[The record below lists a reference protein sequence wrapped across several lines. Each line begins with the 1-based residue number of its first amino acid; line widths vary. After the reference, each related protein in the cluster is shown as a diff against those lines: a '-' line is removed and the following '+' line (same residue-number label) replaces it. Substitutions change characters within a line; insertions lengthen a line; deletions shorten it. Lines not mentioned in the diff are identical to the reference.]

1 MTRPGDFFLLQR
13 RKTTMGFLCC
23 LQVLLFLSICSSRLQ
38 KLSAQSPTNASSS
51 SLDSLLQDYSFRAFV
66 RPRTGILYEATVPSN
81 LSGIKVAAM
90 RLRSGSFRKRGVT
103 PFKEFSIP
111 SGVIVK
117 PYVTRL
123 VLVYQNLANYSHL
136 YYPLSGYDYVA
147 PVLGLLAYDAK
158 NLSAINLPKLDLKAS
173 NGPIRIDFSDLERIP
188 QGSSAKCV
196 RFDSQGLP
204 TISESIQPGNT
215 CETEQQGHFSVVV
228 KSVASAP
235 SPAPPESE
243 KRKKK
248 SSGSNS
254 RTWIIV
260 GSVVGGLILLG
271 LLLFLVLRCRNYKKQ
286 EKLRE
291 MERAGETGEALR
303 MTQVGE
309 TRAPTATTTRTQ
321 PMLETEYAA

>member
-1 MTRPGDFFLLQR
+1 
-13 RKTTMGFLCC
+13 MGF
-23 LQVLLFLSICSSRLQ
+23 LQVLLFLHLFQ
-38 KLSAQSPTNASSS
+38 KLSAQSPPTNNAT
-51 SLDSLLQDYSFRAFV
+51 SLDALLQDYSFRAFV
-66 RPRTGILYEATVPSN
+66 RRPRTGILYDAATVPSD
-81 LSGIKVAAM
+81 LTGIKLSAV
-90 RLRSGSFRKRGVT
+90 RLRSGSLRKHGVT
-103 PFKEFSIP
+103 SLKEFSIP
-111 SGVIVK
+111 KGVIVK

-123 VLVYQNLANYSHL
+123 VLVYQNLANYSRL

-158 NLSAINLPKLDLKAS
+158 NLSAVNLPEFELTAS
-173 NGPIRIDFSDLERIP
+173 NDPIRIGFTDLERIP

-196 RFDSQGLP
+196 SFDLRGKASFKD
-204 TISESIQPGNT
+204 SVQPGNT
-215 CETEQQGHFSVVV
+215 CETDRQGHFSVVV

-235 SPAPPESE
+235 SPSE
-243 KRKKK
+243 GRTKKK
-248 SSGSNS
+248 KKKESSEESS

-271 LLLFLVLRCRNYKKQ
+271 LLVFLVLRCRSYKKE
-286 EKLRE
+286 EKIRE

>member
-1 MTRPGDFFLLQR
+1 
-13 RKTTMGFLCC
+13 MGFLCC
-23 LQVLLFLSICSSRLQ
+23 LQVLLLFLSICSIHLQ

-51 SLDSLLQDYSFRAFV
+51 SLDALLQDYSFRAFV
-66 RPRTGILYEATVPSN
+66 RPRTGILYEGTVPSN
-81 LSGIKVAAM
+81 LTGIKLAAM

-123 VLVYQNLANYSHL
+123 VLVYQNLANFSHL

-158 NLSAINLPKLDLKAS
+158 NLSALNLPELDLRVS
-173 NGPIRIDFSDLERIP
+173 NDPIRIDFSDLEPIP

-196 RFDSQGLP
+196 RFDSQGVASF
-204 TISESIQPGNT
+204 SESIQPGNT
-215 CETEQQGHFSVVV
+215 CETEHQGHFSVVV

-235 SPAPPESE
+235 SPAPPGDEGR
-243 KRKKK
+243 KKKKK
-248 SSGSNS
+248 SSESNS
-254 RTWIIV
+254 KTWIIV
-260 GSVVGGLILLG
+260 GSVVGGLLLLG

-286 EKLRE
+286 ERMRE

>member
-1 MTRPGDFFLLQR
+1 
-13 RKTTMGFLCC
+13 MGFLCF

-51 SLDSLLQDYSFRAFV
+51 SLDALLQDYSFRAFV
-66 RPRTGILYEATVPSN
+66 RPRTGILYDGTVPSN

-103 PFKEFSIP
+103 SFKEFSIP

-136 YYPLSGYDYVA
+136 YYPLPGYDYVA

-158 NLSAINLPKLDLKAS
+158 NLSAINLPELDLRVSKDS
-173 NGPIRIDFSDLERIP
+173 IRIDFSDLERIP

-196 RFDSQGLP
+196 RFDSQGLA

-248 SSGSNS
+248 SSDS

-291 MERAGETGEALR
+291 MEKAGETGEALR

>member
-1 MTRPGDFFLLQR
+1 
-13 RKTTMGFLCC
+13 MGFLCC
-23 LQVLLFLSICSSRLQ
+23 LQVLLLFLSICSIRLQ

-51 SLDSLLQDYSFRAFV
+51 SLDAFLQDYSFRAFV
-66 RPRTGILYEATVPSN
+66 RPRTGILYEGTVPSN
-81 LSGIKVAAM
+81 LTGIKLAAM

-123 VLVYQNLANYSHL
+123 VLVYQNLANFSHL

-158 NLSAINLPKLDLKAS
+158 NLSALNLPELDLRVS
-173 NGPIRIDFSDLERIP
+173 NDPIRIDFSDLEPIP

-196 RFDSQGLP
+196 RFDSQGVASF
-204 TISESIQPGNT
+204 SESIQPGNT
-215 CETEQQGHFSVVV
+215 CETEHQGHFSVVV

-235 SPAPPESE
+235 SPAPPGGEGR
-243 KRKKK
+243 KKKKK
-248 SSGSNS
+248 SSESNS
-254 RTWIIV
+254 KTWIIV
-260 GSVVGGLILLG
+260 GSVVGGLLLLG

-286 EKLRE
+286 ERMRE

>member
-1 MTRPGDFFLLQR
+1 
-13 RKTTMGFLCC
+13 MGFLSS
-23 LQVLLFLSICSSRLQ
+23 LHLLLLLSLCSYPL
-38 KLSAQSPTNASSS
+38 LSAQSPPTNAS

-66 RPRTGILYEATVPSN
+66 RPRTGILYDATVPSN
-81 LSGIKVAAM
+81 LTGIKVAAM
-90 RLRSGSFRKRGVT
+90 RLRSGSLRKRGVSS
-103 PFKEFSIP
+103 FKEFSIP

-123 VLVYQNLANYSHL
+123 VLVYQNLANSSHL
-136 YYPLSGYDYVA
+136 YYPLPGYDYVA

-158 NLSAINLPKLDLKAS
+158 NLSAINLPELELRAS
-173 NGPIRIDFSDLERIP
+173 SDPIRIDFSDLERIP

-196 RFDSQGLP
+196 SFDSQGKASF
-204 TISESIQPGNT
+204 SESTQPGNT
-215 CETEQQGHFSVVV
+215 CETDRQGHFSVVV
-228 KSVASAP
+228 KSVESAP

-243 KRKKK
+243 KKDDDKKKK
-248 SSGSNS
+248 SSDSNS
-254 RTWIIV
+254 KTWIIV

-286 EKLRE
+286 EKMRE

>member
-1 MTRPGDFFLLQR
+1 
-13 RKTTMGFLCC
+13 MGFLQ
-23 LQVLLFLSICSSRLQ
+23 LLLFLHLFQ
-38 KLSAQSPTNASSS
+38 KLSAQLPPTNAT
-51 SLDSLLQDYSFRAFV
+51 SLDALLQDYSFRAFV
-66 RPRTGILYEATVPSN
+66 RPRTGILYDATTVPSN
-81 LSGIKVAAM
+81 LTGIKLSAV
-90 RLRSGSFRKRGVT
+90 RLRSGSLRKHGVSSL
-103 PFKEFSIP
+103 KEFTIP
-111 SGVIVK
+111 TGVIVK

-123 VLVYQNLANYSHL
+123 VLVYQNLANYSQL

-158 NLSAINLPKLDLKAS
+158 NLSAVNLPELELTAS
-173 NGPIRIDFSDLERIP
+173 EDPIRIGFTDLERIP

-196 RFDSQGLP
+196 SFDLRGKASFKD
-204 TISESIQPGNT
+204 SVQPGNT
-215 CETEQQGHFSVVV
+215 CETDRQGHFSVVV

-235 SPAPPESE
+235 SPSE
-243 KRKKK
+243 GRKEKK
-248 SSGSNS
+248 SSEDSA

-271 LLLFLVLRCRNYKKQ
+271 LLVFIVLRCRSYKKE
-286 EKLRE
+286 EKIRE

>member
-1 MTRPGDFFLLQR
+1 
-13 RKTTMGFLCC
+13 MGFLCT
-23 LQVLLFLSICSSRLQ
+23 LQVLLFLHLIQ
-38 KLSAQSPTNASSS
+38 QLSATNVTTS
-51 SLDSLLQDYSFRAFV
+51 SLNALLQDYSFRAFV
-66 RPRTGILYEATVPSN
+66 NPRTGIIYDATTVPSN
-81 LSGIKVAAM
+81 LTGIKLAAV
-90 RLRSGSFRKRGVT
+90 RLRSGSLRKHGV
-103 PFKEFSIP
+103 PSLKEFSIP
-111 SGVIVK
+111 TGVVVK

-158 NLSAINLPKLDLKAS
+158 NLSVVNLPELELTALND
-173 NGPIRIDFSDLERIP
+173 PIRIGFSDLERIP

-196 RFDSQGLP
+196 SFDSRGKA
-204 TISESIQPGNT
+204 SFKDSVQPGNT
-215 CETEQQGHFSVVV
+215 CETDRQGHFSVVV

-235 SPAPPESE
+235 SPESE
-243 KRKKK
+243 GRTKKK
-248 SSGSNS
+248 KEGDEDSS

-260 GSVVGGLILLG
+260 GSVIGGLIVLG
-271 LLLFLVLRCRNYKKQ
+271 ILLFLVLRCQSYKKE
-286 EKLRE
+286 EKIRE

>member
-1 MTRPGDFFLLQR
+1 
-13 RKTTMGFLCC
+13 MGFLRC
-23 LQVLLFLSICSSRLQ
+23 LQLLLLLFLSLRLQ
-38 KLSAQSPTNASSS
+38 KLSAQSSSPNASSS
-51 SLDSLLQDYSFRAFV
+51 SSLDALLQDYSFRALL
-66 RPRTGILYEATVPSN
+66 RPRTGILYEATTVPSN
-81 LSGIKVAAM
+81 LTGIKLAAM

-103 PFKEFSIP
+103 PFNEFSIP

-123 VLVYQNLANYSHL
+123 VLVYQNLANFSHL

-158 NLSAINLPKLDLKAS
+158 NLSALNLPQLDLRVS
-173 NGPIRIDFSDLERIP
+173 NDPIRIDFSDLERIP

-196 RFDSQGLP
+196 RFDSKGEA
-204 TISESIQPGNT
+204 SFSDSIQPGNT
-215 CETEQQGHFSVVV
+215 CETEHQGHFSVVV

-235 SPAPPESE
+235 SLAPPGIES
-243 KRKKK
+243 KKKKK
-248 SSGSNS
+248 SSDSNS
-254 RTWIIV
+254 KTWIIV

-286 EKLRE
+286 EKMRE

-321 PMLETEYAA
+321 PMLETEYAADRKSVV

>member
-1 MTRPGDFFLLQR
+1 
-13 RKTTMGFLCC
+13 MGFLLCC
-23 LQVLLFLSICSSRLQ
+23 LQVLLLFLSLSSIHHLQ
-38 KLSAQSPTNASSS
+38 AQSPPPQPNASSS
-51 SLDSLLQDYSFRAFV
+51 SSLDALLQDYSFRAFV
-66 RPRTGILYEATVPSN
+66 RPRTGILYEGTVPSN
-81 LSGIKVAAM
+81 LTGIKLAAI

-111 SGVIVK
+111 TGVIVK

-123 VLVYQNLANYSHL
+123 VLVYQNLANFSHL

-158 NLSAINLPKLDLKAS
+158 NLSATNLPELDLKVS
-173 NGPIRIDFSDLERIP
+173 NDPIRIDFSDLERIP

-196 RFDSQGLP
+196 RFDSQGVA
-204 TISESIQPGNT
+204 SFSDSIQPGNT
-215 CETEQQGHFSVVV
+215 CETEHQGHFSVVV

-235 SPAPPESE
+235 SPAPPGDEDRKKE
-243 KRKKK
+243 KEKKKKKK
-248 SSGSNS
+248 SSDSNS
-254 RTWIIV
+254 KTWIIV
-260 GSVVGGLILLG
+260 GSVVGGLLLLG

-286 EKLRE
+286 EKMRE

>member
-1 MTRPGDFFLLQR
+1 
-13 RKTTMGFLCC
+13 MGFLCS
-23 LQVLLFLSICSSRLQ
+23 LQVLLFLHLFQ
-38 KLSAQSPTNASSS
+38 KLSAQSPPTNATS

-66 RPRTGILYEATVPSN
+66 RPRTGILYDATT
-81 LSGIKVAAM
+81 
-90 RLRSGSFRKRGVT
+90 FT
-103 PFKEFSIP
+103 IP
-111 SGVIVK
+111 TGVIVK

-158 NLSAINLPKLDLKAS
+158 NLSAVNLPELELTAS
-173 NGPIRIDFSDLERIP
+173 NDPIRIGFTDLERIP

-196 RFDSQGLP
+196 SFDSQGKA
-204 TISESIQPGNT
+204 SFKDSVQPGNT
-215 CETEQQGHFSVVV
+215 CETDRQGHFSVVV

-235 SPAPPESE
+235 SPSE
-243 KRKKK
+243 GRRKKK
-248 SSGSNS
+248 ESSEDSS

-271 LLLFLVLRCRNYKKQ
+271 LLLFLVLRCRHYKKD
-286 EKLRE
+286 EKIRE

>member
-1 MTRPGDFFLLQR
+1 
-13 RKTTMGFLCC
+13 MGFLCC
-23 LQVLLFLSICSSRLQ
+23 LQVLLLFLSLCSLPLQ
-38 KLSAQSPTNASSS
+38 AQSTPNASS
-51 SLDSLLQDYSFRAFV
+51 LDALLQDYSFRAFV
-66 RPRTGILYEATVPSN
+66 RPRTGILYEGTVPSN
-81 LSGIKVAAM
+81 LTGIKLAAM

-111 SGVIVK
+111 SGVVVE

-123 VLVYQNLANYSHL
+123 VLVYQNLANFSHL

-158 NLSAINLPKLDLKAS
+158 NLSATNLPDLDLRVS
-173 NGPIRIDFSDLERIP
+173 NDPIRIDFSDLERIP

-196 RFDSQGLP
+196 RFDSQGVASF
-204 TISESIQPGNT
+204 SESIQPGNT
-215 CETEQQGHFSVVV
+215 CETERQGHFSVVV
-228 KSVASAP
+228 KSVSSAP
-235 SPAPPESE
+235 SPAPPGDEH
-243 KRKKK
+243 RKKK
-248 SSGSNS
+248 KESSDSNS
-254 RTWIIV
+254 KTWIIL
-260 GSVVGGLILLG
+260 GSVVGGLILFG

-286 EKLRE
+286 ERMRE

>member
-1 MTRPGDFFLLQR
+1 
-13 RKTTMGFLCC
+13 MGFLCS
-23 LQVLLFLSICSSRLQ
+23 LHLLLSLCSYRL
-38 KLSAQSPTNASSS
+38 LSAQSSPTNATSS

-66 RPRTGILYEATVPSN
+66 RPRTGILYDATAPSN
-81 LSGIKVAAM
+81 LTGIKIAAM
-90 RLRSGSFRKRGVT
+90 RLRSGSLRKRGVSSL
-103 PFKEFSIP
+103 KEFSIP
-111 SGVIVK
+111 RGVIVK

-123 VLVYQNLANYSHL
+123 VLVYQNLADLSPL
-136 YYPLSGYDYVA
+136 YYPLPGYEYVA

-158 NLSAINLPKLDLKAS
+158 NLSAINLPELELRAS
-173 NGPIRIDFSDLERIP
+173 NDTIRIDFSDLERIP

-196 RFDSQGLP
+196 SFDSQGKP
-204 TISESIQPGNT
+204 SFSESIQPGNT
-215 CETEQQGHFSVVV
+215 CETDRQGHFSVVV
-228 KSVASAP
+228 KSVESAP

-243 KRKKK
+243 KRNGQKK

-254 RTWIIV
+254 KTWIIV

-286 EKLRE
+286 EKMRE

>member
-1 MTRPGDFFLLQR
+1 
-13 RKTTMGFLCC
+13 MGFLCC
-23 LQVLLFLSICSSRLQ
+23 LQVLLLFLSLSSIRLQ
-38 KLSAQSPTNASSS
+38 AQSPPPPPNA
-51 SLDSLLQDYSFRAFV
+51 LDALLQDYSFRAFV
-66 RPRTGILYEATVPSN
+66 RPRTGILYEGTVPSN
-81 LSGIKVAAM
+81 LTGIKLAAM

-111 SGVIVK
+111 TGVIVK

-123 VLVYQNLANYSHL
+123 VLVYQNLANFSHL

-158 NLSAINLPKLDLKAS
+158 NLSGLNLPELDLKVS
-173 NGPIRIDFSDLERIP
+173 SDPIRIDFSDLERIP

-196 RFDSQGLP
+196 RFDSQGVA
-204 TISESIQPGNT
+204 SFSDSIQPGNT
-215 CETEQQGHFSVVV
+215 CETEHQGHFSVVV

-235 SPAPPESE
+235 SPAPPGDEDRKKE
-243 KRKKK
+243 KKK
-248 SSGSNS
+248 SSDSNNS
-254 RTWIIV
+254 KTWIIV
-260 GSVVGGLILLG
+260 GSVVGGLLLLG

-286 EKLRE
+286 EKMRE

>member
-1 MTRPGDFFLLQR
+1 
-13 RKTTMGFLCC
+13 MGFLCG
-23 LQVLLFLSICSSRLQ
+23 LQVLLLLSLCSHRLQ
-38 KLSAQSPTNASSS
+38 KLSAQSPPTNATSYSSS
-51 SLDSLLQDYSFRAFV
+51 SLDALLQDYSYRAFV
-66 RPRTGILYEATVPSN
+66 RPRTGILYQGTVPSN
-81 LSGIKVAAM
+81 LTGIKVAAM
-90 RLRSGSFRKRGVT
+90 RLRSGSLRKRGVSSLN
-103 PFKEFSIP
+103 EFSIP

-123 VLVYQNLANYSHL
+123 VLVYQNLANFSHL

-158 NLSAINLPKLDLKAS
+158 NLSAINLPELDLRVSKD
-173 NGPIRIDFSDLERIP
+173 PIRIDFSDLEPIP

-196 RFDSQGLP
+196 SFDSQGKP
-204 TISESIQPGNT
+204 SFSDSIQPGNT
-215 CETEQQGHFSVVV
+215 CETERQGHFSVVV

-235 SPAPPESE
+235 SPAPPPATE
-243 KRKKK
+243 KGKEKKK
-248 SSGSNS
+248 SSESNS

-286 EKLRE
+286 EKMKE
-291 MERAGETGEALR
+291 MEKAGETGEALR

-309 TRAPTATTTRTQ
+309 TRAPTASTTRTQ

>member
-1 MTRPGDFFLLQR
+1 
-13 RKTTMGFLCC
+13 MGFLCG
-23 LQVLLFLSICSSRLQ
+23 LQVLLFLCLFQ
-38 KLSAQSPTNASSS
+38 KLSAAQSSSSS
-51 SLDSLLQDYSFRAFV
+51 SLDALLQDYSFRAFV
-66 RPRTGILYEATVPSN
+66 NPRTGTLYDATVPSN
-81 LSGIKVAAM
+81 FTGIKLSAM
-90 RLRSGSFRKRGVT
+90 RLRSGSLRKYGVPSFR
-103 PFKEFSIP
+103 EFSIP
-111 SGVIVK
+111 KGLVVK

-158 NLSAINLPKLDLKAS
+158 NLSAVNLPELELTAL
-173 NGPIRIDFSDLERIP
+173 NGPIRIGFTDLERIP

-196 RFDSQGLP
+196 SFDSRGKA
-204 TISESIQPGNT
+204 SFKDSVQPGNT
-215 CETEQQGHFSVVV
+215 CETDRQGHFSVVV

-235 SPAPPESE
+235 SSPESE
-243 KRKKK
+243 GRRKKK
-248 SSGSNS
+248 ESSESSSS

-271 LLLFLVLRCRNYKKQ
+271 MLLFLVLRCRSYKKE
-286 EKLRE
+286 EKIRE

-321 PMLETEYAA
+321 PTLETEYAA

>member
-1 MTRPGDFFLLQR
+1 
-13 RKTTMGFLCC
+13 MGFLCS
-23 LQVLLFLSICSSRLQ
+23 LHLLLSLCSYRL
-38 KLSAQSPTNASSS
+38 LSAQSPPTNATSS

-66 RPRTGILYEATVPSN
+66 RPRTGILYDATAPSN
-81 LSGIKVAAM
+81 LTGIKIAAM
-90 RLRSGSFRKRGVT
+90 RLRSGSLRKRGVSS
-103 PFKEFSIP
+103 FKEFSIP
-111 SGVIVK
+111 KGVIVK

-123 VLVYQNLANYSHL
+123 VLVYQNLADFSHL
-136 YYPLSGYDYVA
+136 YYPLPGYEYVA

-158 NLSAINLPKLDLKAS
+158 NLSAINLPELELRAS
-173 NGPIRIDFSDLERIP
+173 NDTIRIDFSDLERIP

-196 RFDSQGLP
+196 SFDSQGKP
-204 TISESIQPGNT
+204 SFSESIQPGNT
-215 CETEQQGHFSVVV
+215 CETDRQGHFSVVV
-228 KSVASAP
+228 KSVESAP

-243 KRKKK
+243 KRDGQKK

-254 RTWIIV
+254 KTWIIL

-286 EKLRE
+286 EKMRE

>member
-1 MTRPGDFFLLQR
+1 MR
-13 RKTTMGFLCC
+13 FLCC
-23 LQVLLFLSICSSRLQ
+23 LQVILFLLFCS
-38 KLSAQSPTNASSS
+38 KLSAQSPTNAT

-66 RPRTGILYEATVPSN
+66 RPRTGILYEGTVPSN
-81 LSGIKVAAM
+81 LTGIKIAAM
-90 RLRSGSFRKRGVT
+90 RLRSGSLRKHGVSS
-103 PFKEFSIP
+103 FKEFKIP
-111 SGVIVK
+111 SGLIVK
-117 PYVTRL
+117 PYVIRL

-158 NLSAINLPKLDLKAS
+158 NLSAKNLPQLDFKVS
-173 NGPIRIDFSDLERIP
+173 NDPIKIDFSDLERIP

-196 RFDSQGLP
+196 RFDSQGEA
-204 TISESIQPGNT
+204 TFSESIQPGNT
-215 CETEQQGHFSVVV
+215 CVTEVQGHFSVVV

-235 SPAPPESE
+235 SPAPPRSE
-243 KRKKK
+243 KKK
-248 SSGSNS
+248 GSDSNTK
-254 RTWIIV
+254 TWIIV
-260 GSVVGGLILLG
+260 GSVVGGLILMC

-286 EKLRE
+286 EKMRE